1 MSVDTEKMPETTI
14 TQTPETVL
22 DAKKSVVKDGKD
34 LEKVN
39 QIVST
44 FDAADSLAVLQFG
57 KSALENITEFS
68 DSVLAKIRRKD
79 AAGAGETLDSMIK
92 QMKSGKID
100 NVKPTGFMAKL
111 PLVGELFDSFG
122 KFVKGFDTVKDQ
134 LDKLERQ
141 LKAQEHQLEKDV
153 VQLDQLYRENLNL
166 LNQLDVYIA
175 AGEQI
180 LNQMNTVDLPALE
193 NTAKATEDPVDSQNF
208 RDAQQVALRLEKRV
222 NNLKLTRLATLQ
234 TAPQI
239 RLSQEGDKML
249 MEDIQDICHNTIPL
263 WKRQFLIAISNY
275 EKEKALRVTTIVKD
289 YTNQQYIKN
298 AEKLQMLEEQIAQ
311 NYQRGILDIESLK
324 RVNDVT
330 IDTLNNTLKHY
341 EEGKRLRAEA
351 ERVIEQCETDL
362 KTALA
367 NTLQ

>member
-1 MSVDTEKMPETTI
+1 MSVDTEKTFEI
-14 TQTPETVL
+14 TANQTLEKAA
-22 DAKKSVVKDGKD
+22 DAKKNAIKDVKN
-34 LEKVN
+34 LEKIN
-39 QIVST
+39 QIVSM
-44 FDAADSLAVLQFG
+44 FNAADSLAVLQFG

-68 DSVLAKIRRKD
+68 DSVLSKIRRKN
-79 AAGAGETLDSMIK
+79 AVGAGETLDLMIK
-92 QMKSGKID
+92 QMKNGNIE
-100 NVKPTGFMAKL
+100 NVRPAGFLSRL
-111 PLVGELFDSFG
+111 PLIGELFDSFG
-122 KFVKGFDTVKDQ
+122 QFVKGFDTVKDQ

-141 LKAQEHQLEKDV
+141 LKAQEHQLEQDV
-153 VQLDQLYRENLNL
+153 IQLDQLYLENLSL

-180 LNQMNTVDLPALE
+180 LNQMHTVDLPALE
-193 NTAKATEDPVDSQNF
+193 NTAKATEDPVDFQSF
-208 RDAQQVALRLEKRV
+208 RDVQQVALRLEKRV

-249 MEDIQDICHNTIPL
+249 MEDIQDICHNTMPL

-275 EKEKALRVTTIVKD
+275 EKEKALRVTTLVKD

-362 KTALA
+362 RTALA
-367 NTLQ
+367 KTLQ